1 MQAMSRRTRQ
11 VASAIRVELADITR
25 REIHDPRIE
34 AVGFITISEVQLSQ
48 DHRDCLV
55 WVAFMGK
62 DEKQKDVQDALS
74 ALNASAGYI
83 HKLLVKR
90 IPVKVLPRLRFKFDR
105 GFDRAAE
112 IDLAFRKIDGRG
124 DPQKPESDEDE

>member
-1 MQAMSRRTRQ
+1 MSRRTRQ
-11 VASAIRVELADITR
+11 VASAIREELADIVR
-25 REIHDPRIE
+25 REINDPRIE
-34 AVGFITISEVQLSQ
+34 TVGFVTISEVQISP
-48 DHRDCLV
+48 DHRDGLV

-62 DEKQKDVQDALS
+62 EEKSREVQDALA
-74 ALNASAGYI
+74 ALNSSSGYI

-90 IPVKVLPRLRFKFDR
+90 IPVKALPRLRFKFDR

-124 DPQKPESDEDE
+124 APRSGSGEEE